1 MPRVLFDIDF
11 SNRSFNNSADES
23 DWILSPVNS
32 RYAPV
37 NAEYVEVDT
46 NIYALKCTSGNVP
59 TICFV
64 SQKQREIT
72 EYQIDCTFSNRV
84 TESAIRIENKLQFNE
99 QSLIVNGTTYNFG
112 SWFYTTDL
120 HKYTIKREGTNVYCY
135 VDDALVYTYDDT
147 AGDCVISSN
156 DRLWFAD
163 INRYHYNYNNGEFK
177 LGYVKLTELSVAP
190 YITASS
196 DQITA
201 GDSVQLTVNGS
212 AVSYLWSNGET
223 TASIIVEPTTTTIY
237 TCDVTT
243 ADEQVTLSKTIKVS
257 ANVV

>member
-11 SNRSFNNSADES
+11 SNQSFNNSADES
-23 DWILSPVNS
+23 DWILSPINS

-46 NIYALKCTSGNVP
+46 NIYALKCTSGAVP

-64 SQKQREIT
+64 SKKQREIT

-99 QSLIVNGTTYNFG
+99 QSLTVNGTHYYFG

-120 HKYTIKREGTNVYCY
+120 HKYTLKREGTNVFCY

-156 DRLWFAD
+156 ERLWFAD
-163 INRYHYNYNNGEFK
+163 INPYHYGYNNGEFK
-177 LGYVKLTELSVAP
+177 SL
-190 YITASS
+190 
-196 DQITA
+196 
-201 GDSVQLTVNGS
+201 
-212 AVSYLWSNGET
+212 
-223 TASIIVEPTTTTIY
+223 
-237 TCDVTT
+237 
-243 ADEQVTLSKTIKVS
+243 
-257 ANVV
+257 